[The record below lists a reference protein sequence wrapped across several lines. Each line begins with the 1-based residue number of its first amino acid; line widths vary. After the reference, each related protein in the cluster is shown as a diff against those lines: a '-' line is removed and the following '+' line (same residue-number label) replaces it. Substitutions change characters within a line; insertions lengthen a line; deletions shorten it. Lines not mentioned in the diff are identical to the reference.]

1 MALEKLEAL
10 EARVRDLVGL
20 VQQLKRANAALQAE
34 VRAVQARLFEQKES
48 NRRWEE
54 ERAHIRSRIEKVL
67 GELDF
72 LECLEGSK
80 EVAVD

>member
-72 LECLEGSK
+72 LECLEESK